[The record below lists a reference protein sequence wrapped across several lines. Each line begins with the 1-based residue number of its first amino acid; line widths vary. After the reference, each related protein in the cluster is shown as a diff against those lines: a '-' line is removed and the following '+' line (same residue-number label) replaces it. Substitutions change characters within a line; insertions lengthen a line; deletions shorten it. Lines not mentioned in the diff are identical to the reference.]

1 MSRYATLRVLVLVM
15 MFSLFSGVAT
25 ASTDLE
31 MAEDITQLLAKKFNP
46 ESVNVIVLGS
56 HAYAEMKG
64 AVISRIRVDTIRLDA
79 LLNSTPKVT
88 GDVKDLAQYI
98 ALSKGELVLLEK
110 DVNDYFAKNEKKGFK
125 NLKFDFIPE
134 GFTAAGLY
142 SGTFIIN
149 INIRLNAKGTLAL
162 RPEGIDLDK
171 VSIYVEGVK
180 QPSALT
186 NHIVN
191 KINPLLEFKE
201 IPFPVTFKKITISDT
216 KALLTGFPKPFEGGS
231 KASYERG
238 K

>member
-1 MSRYATLRVLVLVM
+1 MSRYATLRVLVLLM
-15 MFSLFSGVAT
+15 MLSFIPGMAK
-25 ASTDLE
+25 ASTDLAV
-31 MAEDITQLLAKKFNP
+31 AEDITQLLAKKFNP
-46 ESVNVIVLGS
+46 ESVSVTVLGS

-79 LLNSTPKVT
+79 LLNSTPKIT

-110 DVNDYFAKNEKKGFK
+110 DVNAYFAKNEKKGFK

-134 GFTAAGLY
+134 GFTASGLY
-142 SGTFIIN
+142 SGTFIVN
-149 INIRLNAKGTLAL
+149 INIRLNAEGTLAL

-171 VSIYVEGVK
+171 VTIFVEGVK

-186 NHIVN
+186 NHIVS

-201 IPFPVTFKKITISDT
+201 IPFPVTFKKIAISDT
-216 KALLTGFPKPFEGGS
+216 KAVLTGLPKPFEGGS
-231 KASYERG
+231 KALFERA